1 MQLCRPPVLRQWE
14 NQHMLCSYLRLGSA
28 TNELGLESAHL
39 LFASNDAAAQVCAL
53 LSAV

>member
-1 MQLCRPPVLRQWE
+1 
-14 NQHMLCSYLRLGSA
+14 MLSGYLRLGFV
-28 TNELGLESAHL
+28 TNELGLGSAHL